1 MLIDKIKQSQLT
13 QLNFSPKNL
22 TWSSWLCLTRDRAR
36 CPLAISNISLCQ
48 DPQILPPSPPG
59 DKPTSEIFSPRNLC
73 TLLSRSPMGSCTSTT
88 AAGRQQL
95 IFEPRAN
102 NRRQSPRPEW
112 VSRRSR
118 IVRRTDAFSFST
130 TEYVFVLYLAQLNT
144 YLCCIWHNGI
154 SWIPVVFITQR
165 TTELAVFVLLD
176 RVNITLSQDLG
187 I

>member
-1 MLIDKIKQSQLT
+1 MKKQLVVPDKRQSKVPTGHLKHQ
-13 QLNFSPKNL
+13 
-22 TWSSWLCLTRDRAR
+22 
-36 CPLAISNISLCQ
+36 PLPRPPN
-48 DPQILPPSPPG
+48 PPPLPPLPPG

-73 TLLSRSPMGSCTSTT
+73 TLLSRSPVGSCTSTT

-112 VSRRSR
+112 VRRRSR

-130 TEYVFVLYLAQLNT
+130 TEYVFVLYLAQRNT

-154 SWIPVVFITQR
+154 SW
-165 TTELAVFVLLD
+165 LLLY
-176 RVNITLSQDLG
+176 LSHNGQQNWLYLCCWTVSTSH
-187 I
+187 

>member
-1 MLIDKIKQSQLT
+1 MLIDKNKAEPIDTAQLLTKESNMKQLVVSDKGQSKVPTGHLKH
-13 QLNFSPKNL
+13 Q
-22 TWSSWLCLTRDRAR
+22 
-36 CPLAISNISLCQ
+36 PL
-48 DPQILPPSPPG
+48 PRPPNPPPPPG

-73 TLLSRSPMGSCTSTT
+73 TLLSRSPFGSCTTTT

-130 TEYVFVLYLAQLNT
+130 TEYVFVLYLAQQNT

-165 TTELAVFVLLD
+165 TTELAIFVPLD
-176 RVNITLSQDLG
+176 HVNITLSQDLG

>member
-1 MLIDKIKQSQLT
+1 MLLDKIKQSQLT

-22 TWSSWLCLTRDRAR
+22 TWRSSWLCLTRDRAR

-48 DPQILPPSPPG
+48 DPQIPPPHPPRRQANIR
-59 DKPTSEIFSPRNLC
+59 ELL
-73 TLLSRSPMGSCTSTT
+73 TLESLHFALAVTIGSCTSTT

-95 IFEPRAN
+95 IFEPRTN
-102 NRRQSPRPEW
+102 NHRQSPRPEW

-130 TEYVFVLYLAQLNT
+130 TEYVFVLYLAQRNT

-154 SWIPVVFITQR
+154 SWI
-165 TTELAVFVLLD
+165 LLY
-176 RVNITLSQDLG
+176 LSHNGQQYWLYLCRWTVSTSN
-187 I
+187 